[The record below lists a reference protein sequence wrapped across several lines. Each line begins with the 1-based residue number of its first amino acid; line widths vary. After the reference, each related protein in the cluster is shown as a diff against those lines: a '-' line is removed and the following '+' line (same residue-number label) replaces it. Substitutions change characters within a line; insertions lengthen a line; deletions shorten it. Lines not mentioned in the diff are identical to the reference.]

1 MAHGMAF
8 NRTMVE
14 ATLNFLFLIAIRR
27 IKPTVVLAAT
37 MIMSTTV
44 LASLLL
50 GTLIRVHELSNER
63 ASYHGKRCHR
73 AAAI

>member
-1 MAHGMAF
+1 MAHGMTF

-14 ATLNFLFLIAIRR
+14 ATLNFLFLFLIAIRR

-44 LASLLL
+44 LASLRL
-50 GTLIRVHELSNER
+50 GTLIRVHELSKER
-63 ASYHGKRCHR
+63 ASYHC
-73 AAAI
+73 